1 MDKKI
6 IFFDIDGTIL
16 DEETNKIPESTLKA
30 IEMLKANGH
39 LAIINT
45 GRTKAIL
52 PELIKNSGFNGFIYG
67 CGTHIECNGQVLLD
81 NKLGH
86 ALSKEIA
93 LDFKEFNLD
102 GIGEGREFIYL
113 DETSNIKNAEAL
125 RLTIEL
131 PKEGFPFKSLSK
143 LDELSFDKFVIFL
156 NEDSNFEGFYNKHN
170 DKFDFIKRSDDF
182 YEVVPKGFSKATG
195 IEYLINHL
203 NIPHENTFA
212 IGDSTNDLSML
223 EYAHNS
229 IAMGNSH
236 KDLLPL
242 VSYVTTHIKED
253 GIYNALKHYNL
264 I

>member
-1 MDKKI
+1 MDRKI

-16 DEETNKIPESTLKA
+16 DEETNKIPESALEAIKKLK
-30 IEMLKANGH
+30 ENGH

-52 PELIKNSGFNGFIYG
+52 PELIKNSGFNGYICG
-67 CGTHIECNGQVLLD
+67 CGTYIECDGQLLLD
-81 NKLGH
+81 HKLGN

-93 LDFKEFNLD
+93 LDFKEFKLD
-102 GIGEGREFIYL
+102 GIGEGRNFIYFP
-113 DETSNIKNAEAL
+113 EKSTIKHKEAL

-131 PKEGFPFKSLSK
+131 PEEGFPSKSLSD
-143 LDELSFDKFVIFL
+143 LDDLIFDKFVMFL
-156 NEDSNFEGFYNKHN
+156 NEDSNFDGFYNKYKN
-170 DKFDFIKRSDDF
+170 KLDFIKRSDDF

-195 IEYLINHL
+195 IEFLINHL

-223 EYAHNS
+223 EYAYNS

-236 KDLLPL
+236 EDLLPL
-242 VSYVTTHIKED
+242 VSYITTHIKED